1 MRSRKEKALWFLLAL
16 VAAAAAVLAWWTAD
30 QWRPQVSPWAEQ
42 ALRRLTRPG
51 PDTLPAAAPRQGG
64 PTQGTAAS
72 PPPAPPRKCV
82 DAQGRT
88 TYTDQPCPGGAREHG
103 VEGAVTVWRG
113 RSRCFLSSDLLFNR

>member
-51 PDTLPAAAPRQGG
+51 REEGQELQGVRDMAG
-64 PTQGTAAS
+64 
-72 PPPAPPRKCV
+72 
-82 DAQGRT
+82 AQRFRV
-88 TYTDQPCPGGAREHG
+88 CRRLGGARR
-103 VEGAVTVWRG
+103 ARI
-113 RSRCFLSSDLLFNR
+113 R

>member
-51 PDTLPAAAPRQGG
+51 PDTLPAAAARPGG

-103 VEGAVTVWRG
+103 VEGVVTV
-113 RSRCFLSSDLLFNR
+113 LPQ